1 MDSLQHGKDT
11 RSRKIWET
19 KGLMLADMKTFE
31 GMLDGSG
38 KRFALVVGRFNDLVS
53 ERLLEGALDTLRRHG
68 CAEEDLHVYRVPGA
82 FEIPLLAQKIAQKG
96 GYHGLLG
103 LGCLIRGAT
112 PHFEYIATQCTRGLA
127 QVAEKNGIPVG
138 FGVLTCD
145 TLDQALERAGS
156 KAGNKGAQAAE
167 AVLETADLLQHLP

>member
-1 MDSLQHGKDT
+1 MLHG
-11 RSRKIWET
+11 
-19 KGLMLADMKTFE
+19 MKTFE
-31 GMLDGSG
+31 GMMDGRG
-38 KRFALVVGRFNDLVS
+38 KKFALVVGRFNELVS
-53 ERLLEGALDTLRRHG
+53 GKLLEGALDSLRRHG
-68 CAEEDLHVYRVPGA
+68 CAEEDLHVFWVPGS
-82 FEIPLLAQKIAQKG
+82 FEIPLLADKIAQKG
-96 GYHGLLG
+96 GYHGILG

-127 QVAEKNGIPVG
+127 QVAERHGVPVG